1 MTLLAEVA
9 AVSEALAA
17 TSSRLAKRAEL
28 SALLRRLGPDE
39 IEPVVALLTGELRQG
54 RIGVGWATLAAVDP
68 GPAPEEPQ
76 LTVAGLD
83 AAVDAIMLTTGSGS
97 VLARTELLAELLG
110 RATAAE
116 RVLVRRLFGEGLRQG
131 ALDGVMTEAVA
142 SAAGCPVDDVRR
154 AAMLTG
160 SLPTTARMALLEG
173 PTALRAVGL
182 RVLRGVL
189 PMLASTSPGVAT
201 AISELGLSSVEW
213 KLDGARIQVH
223 RHDDEVR
230 VFTRTLHDV
239 TSRLPGVVET
249 VRSLPCRSV
258 ILDGEALLMGADGR
272 PLPFQD
278 VMSRFGTATPEAGAD
293 AAEGDPESGSEP
305 GSETGSE
312 TGSEAGDG
320 PEPGTDLLAPFFFD
334 VLHLDGSDL
343 LDLALV
349 ERLERLDRVCREHR
363 IPGTLTDDPAIAAA
377 VLEEAMAR
385 GHEGVV
391 IKGASTRYEAGRRGS
406 AWRKVKPVRTLDL
419 VVLAAEWGHGRR
431 TGKLSNLHLGARGA
445 DGRFVMVGKTFKGL
459 TDALLGWQTAE
470 LLARE
475 VRRTGI
481 TVWVRP
487 ELVVEIALDGV
498 QRSTRYPGGVALRFA
513 RVKRYRTD
521 RHPATADTIATVQ
534 AMLGGLHQAERSPD
548 ADTDDEIG

>member
-39 IEPVVALLTGELRQG
+39 IEPVVALLTGEFRQG
-54 RIGVGWATLAAVDP
+54 RIGVGWATMAGVDP
-68 GPAPEEPQ
+68 GPPQVQPQ
-76 LTVAGLD
+76 LTVAALD
-83 AAVDAIMLTTGSGS
+83 ATVDAIAGTTGGGS
-97 VLARTELLAELLG
+97 VPVRTELLAELLR
-110 RATAAE
+110 RATAPE

-131 ALDGVMTEAVA
+131 ALDGVMTDAVA
-142 SAAGCPVDDVRR
+142 AAAGCPVEDVRR

-160 SLPTTARMALLEG
+160 SLPVAARIALIEG
-173 PTALRAVGL
+173 PTAVRAVGL
-182 RVLRGVL
+182 RVLRGVQ
-189 PMLASTSPGVAT
+189 PMLASTSSGVAE
-201 AISELGLSSVEW
+201 AIADLGLSSVEW

-223 RHDDEVR
+223 RHGDEVR

-239 TSRLPGVVET
+239 TARLPGVVEIA
-249 VRSLPCRSV
+249 RSLPCRSV
-258 ILDGEALLMGADGR
+258 ILDGEALLMGVDGR

-278 VMSRFGTATPEAGAD
+278 VMSRFGTSTPGAGVDGPDGSDGPDGPDDTPDAPDPGAD
-293 AAEGDPESGSEP
+293 R
-305 GSETGSE
+305 
-312 TGSEAGDG
+312 
-320 PEPGTDLLAPFFFD
+320 LAPFFFD
-334 VLHLDGSDL
+334 VLHLDGNDL
-343 LDLALV
+343 LDRALV
-349 ERLERLDRVCREHR
+349 ERLERLDQVCGDHR
-363 IPGTLTDDPAIAAA
+363 IPGTLTDDPDAAAA
-377 VLEEAMAR
+377 VLEAAMAR

-391 IKGASTRYEAGRRGS
+391 VKGASTRYEAGRRGS

-445 DGRFVMVGKTFKGL
+445 DGRYVMVGKTFKGL
-459 TDALLGWQTAE
+459 TDALLEWQTAE
-470 LLARE
+470 LLTRE

-521 RHPATADTIATVQ
+521 RDPGTADTIETVQ
-534 AMLGGLHQAERSPD
+534 AMLGGLHRAERSPD

>member
-28 SALLRRLGPDE
+28 GALLRRLGPDE
-39 IEPVVALLTGELRQG
+39 IEPVVALLTGEFRQG
-54 RIGVGWATLAAVDP
+54 RIGVGWATMAAVDP
-68 GPAPEEPQ
+68 GPAPAEPQ

-83 AAVDAIMLTTGSGS
+83 AAVDAIMGTTGGGS
-97 VLARTELLAELLG
+97 AAARTELLTDLLG

-131 ALDGVMTEAVA
+131 ALDGVMTDAVA
-142 SAAGCPVDDVRR
+142 AAAGCPVDDVRR

-160 SLPTTARMALLEG
+160 SLPTAARIALLDG
-173 PTALRAVGL
+173 PTALRAVSL
-182 RVLRGVL
+182 QVLRGVQ
-189 PMLASTSPGVAT
+189 PMLASTSSGVAA
-201 AISELGLSSVEW
+201 AIAELGLSSVEW

-223 RHDDEVR
+223 RHHDEIR
-230 VFTRTLHDV
+230 VFTRSLHDV
-239 TSRLPGVVET
+239 TARLPGVVEI
-249 VRSLPCRSV
+249 VRSLPCRSA
-258 ILDGEALLMGADGR
+258 ILDGEALLMGSDGR

-278 VMSRFGTATPEAGAD
+278 VMSRFGTAAPEAGAAGT
-293 AAEGDPESGSEP
+293 AAPDSADDTPDSTDDRPDPG
-305 GSETGSE
+305 
-312 TGSEAGDG
+312 A
-320 PEPGTDLLAPFFFD
+320 DLLAPFFFD

-343 LDLALV
+343 LDLTLV
-349 ERLERLDRVCREHR
+349 ERLERLDRVCGDHR
-363 IPGTLTDDPAIAAA
+363 IPGTLTDDPTTAAA

-391 IKGASTRYEAGRRGS
+391 VKGASTRYEAGRRGS

-459 TDALLGWQTAE
+459 TDALLEWQTAE

-521 RHPATADTIATVQ
+521 RDPGTADTVATVQ
-534 AMLGGLHQAERSPD
+534 AMLGGLHRAERSPD
-548 ADTDDEIG
+548 ADTDDEVG